1 MHCMLIFSELKYNI
15 CLYIDVHPA
24 SNTGC
29 SENTSYHIYLKK
41 IRGDNLID
49 AVHPSLL

>member
-15 CLYIDVHPA
+15 YLYIDVRPA

-41 IRGDNLID
+41 SVVTI
-49 AVHPSLL
+49 